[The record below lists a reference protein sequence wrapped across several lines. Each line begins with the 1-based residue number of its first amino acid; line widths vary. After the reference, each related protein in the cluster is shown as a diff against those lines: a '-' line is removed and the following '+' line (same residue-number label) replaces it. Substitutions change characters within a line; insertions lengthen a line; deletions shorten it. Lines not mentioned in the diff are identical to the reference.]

1 MEVCMLD
8 DLVRKYD
15 MVQVSGKWSIT
26 SLDEIEADF
35 NAAGIYLDLDYCSVD
50 TEYAVLTGNKMLVY
64 WLDAKTNSVRYRCE
78 LMDADEY
85 IEAYEYEEESEFEE
99 E

>member
-1 MEVCMLD
+1 MLD
-8 DLVRKYD
+8 ELVRKYD

-26 SLDEIEADF
+26 SLADIEADF
-35 NAAGIYLDLDYCSVD
+35 NTVGIPLDLKNCSVD
-50 TEYAVLTGNKMLVY
+50 KEYAVLTGNKMLVY
-64 WLDAKTNSVRYRCE
+64 WLDAKINSVWFRCE

-85 IEAYEYEEESEFEE
+85 MEAYEEESEFEE

>member
-1 MEVCMLD
+1 MLD

-26 SLDEIEADF
+26 SLAEIEAAF
-35 NAAGIYLDLDYCSVD
+35 NAAGISLDLENCSVD
-50 TEYAVLTGNKMLVY
+50 KEYAVLTGNKMLVY
-64 WLDAKTNSVRYRCE
+64 WLDAKINSVWFRCE

-85 IEAYEYEEESEFEE
+85 MEAYEEELEFEE

>member
-26 SLDEIEADF
+26 SLAEIEADF

-50 TEYAVLTGNKMLVY
+50 KEYAVLTGNKMLVY
-64 WLDAKTNSVRYRCE
+64 WLDAKTNSVWFRCE

-85 IEAYEYEEESEFEE
+85 FEAYEEESEFEE

>member
-1 MEVCMLD
+1 MLD

-26 SLDEIEADF
+26 SLADIEADF
-35 NAAGIYLDLDYCSVD
+35 NAVGIPLGLKNCSVD
-50 TEYAVLTGNKMLVY
+50 KEYAVLTGNKMLVY
-64 WLDAKTNSVRYRCE
+64 WLDAKINSVWFRCE

-85 IEAYEYEEESEFEE
+85 MEAYEGESAFKEE
-99 E
+99 

>member
-1 MEVCMLD
+1 MEVYMLD

-26 SLDEIEADF
+26 SLADIEAAF
-35 NAAGIYLDLDYCSVD
+35 NAVDIYLDLDYCSVD
-50 TEYAVLTGNKMLVY
+50 KEYAVLTGNKMLVY
-64 WLDAKTNSVRYRCE
+64 WLDAKINSVWFRCE
-78 LMDADEY
+78 LMDVDEY
-85 IEAYEYEEESEFEE
+85 MEAYEYEEESEFEE

>member
-1 MEVCMLD
+1 MLD

-26 SLDEIEADF
+26 SLAEIEADF

-50 TEYAVLTGNKMLVY
+50 TEYSVLTGDKMLVY
-64 WLDAKTNSVRYRCE
+64 WLDAKVNSVWFRCE

-85 IEAYEYEEESEFEE
+85 FEAYEYEEESEFEE